1 MDNSI
6 TIKVKIEDTAILESV
21 YQTIV
26 VEVDGIDI
34 PRGNVSI
41 KKTTGH
47 LHLDIEAED
56 FVALRALS
64 NSILRLVKIS
74 LEISET
80 I

>member
-1 MDNSI
+1 MENSVA
-6 TIKVKIEDTAILESV
+6 IKLKIEDPVILESV
-21 YQTIV
+21 YQTIA
-26 VEVDGIDI
+26 VEVGGIDI

-41 KKTTGH
+41 KLTDNH
-47 LHLDIEAED
+47 LHLDIEAVD